1 MATLFRLIS
10 GFFKTIGAALSLI
23 RAVVFNLLF
32 LALIVFVIYALLE
45 PETTVLEDDT
55 ILKLSI
61 IGNVVE
67 QPSQR
72 DPFSIYGGRLLGIF
86 AEPQETVL
94 QDILDAVSHAGKD
107 PKISAILLDLKYM
120 EQIGLNQL
128 ETIGAAL
135 ADFKRSGKP
144 IISAED
150 YFSQNQYYLAAHADT
165 VFLNPMGG
173 VNLNGFGLYR
183 FYFKEALDKLEVDFH
198 VFQVGSYKSALEP
211 ITRNS
216 MSAED
221 RRQSKAWLSALWNNY
236 TRDVARQRSLEPH
249 DIDDYINSIPANLK
263 AAGGDTALL
272 ALNHGLV
279 DDLKTR
285 KAVRQYLKGLAG
297 GGEDNS
303 INSISLHNYLG
314 HLEPSFNGSDQKES
328 QIALIIAEGTIVTGE
343 SRPGVIGADTISSLL
358 RRAAKHDDI
367 KAVVLRVDSGGGSAF
382 ASELIRQEIRSLKQ
396 SGKPVLVSMGSYAAS
411 GGYWI
416 SADADEIWASANTLT
431 GSIGIF
437 MALPTFEAVL
447 QKGGI
452 HRDGVGTTNLA
463 AGLDL
468 SKPLPREVS
477 EAIELALQ
485 NGYDRFLSV
494 VSEGRGLDRTTVE
507 ALAQGKVYAGKQAR
521 DLGLVDQLG
530 SLQQAIEAAST
541 AAGLEEYSVTTLLPP
556 LGWVDQ
562 LWLRMGSEA
571 KVLID
576 SNYLLTKLFRSAEP
590 VLNAIQSFL
599 IFPDPNGMYAHW
611 MIGSFQ

>member
-10 GFFKTIGAALSLI
+10 GFFKALAAALSFMRSL
-23 RAVVFNLLF
+23 VFNLLF
-32 LALIVFVIYALLE
+32 LVLLALLVYSLLE
-45 PETTVLEDDT
+45 PETMVLEDDT

-67 QPSQR
+67 QPSQW
-72 DPFSIYGGRLLGIF
+72 DPFSNYGGRLLGI
-86 AEPQETVL
+86 ADKPRETVL
-94 QDILDAVSHAGKD
+94 QDILDAVSSAEND

-120 EQIGLNQL
+120 EQVGLNQL

-135 ADFKRSGKP
+135 SDFKRSGKP

-150 YFSQNQYYLAAHADT
+150 YFSQNQYYLAAHADS

-173 VNLNGFGLYR
+173 VNLRGFGLYR
-183 FYFKEALDKLEVDFH
+183 FYFKEALEKLEVDFH

-221 RRQSKAWLSALWNNY
+221 RRQSRAWLSALWDNY
-236 TRDVARQRSLEPH
+236 TRDVAGQRSMKPE

-263 AAGGDTALL
+263 AAGGDTARL
-272 ALNHGLV
+272 ALNYDLV
-279 DDLKTR
+279 DELKTR
-285 KAVRQYLKGLAG
+285 KAVRQYLRKLT
-297 GGEDNS
+297 GEGENNS

-314 HLEPSFNGSDQKES
+314 YLEPTFNGSDQKES
-328 QIALIIAEGTIVTGE
+328 QVALIIAQGTIAPGE
-343 SRPGVIGADTISSLL
+343 SSPGVIGADTVSKLL
-358 RRAAKHDDI
+358 RRAAENDAI
-367 KAVVLRVDSGGGSAF
+367 KAVVLRVNSGGGSAF

-396 SGKPVLVSMGSYAAS
+396 SGKPVLVSMGTYAAS

-416 SADADEIWASANTLT
+416 SADADQIWASANTLT

-437 MALPTFEAVL
+437 MALPTFDTVL
-447 QKGGI
+447 KKGGI

-468 SKPLPREVS
+468 SKPLPSEIS
-477 EAIELALQ
+477 EAIELAMQ

-494 VSEGRGLDRTTVE
+494 VSEGRGLERTRVE
-507 ALAQGKVYAGKQAR
+507 ELAQGKVYAGEQAH

-530 SLQQAIEAAST
+530 NLNQAIEAAAD
-541 AAGLEEYSVTTLLPP
+541 AAGLDDFSVSTLLPP
-556 LGWVDQ
+556 LNWWDRIM
-562 LWLRMGSEA
+562 LSMGSEA
-571 KVLID
+571 KALID
-576 SNYLLTKLFRSAEP
+576 SNFVFSKLFRAAEP
-590 VLNAIQSFL
+590 VLSAIQSFL

-611 MIGSFQ
+611 MLSGYN